1 MQSSTVQLI
10 QPHRRQRKQRRP
22 QLRDVHVALTT
33 PKHLYLLKR
42 NKAKLETLRVERNIV
57 SNVDV
62 RSDRMLTMLDRLNMT
77 EYIPELELLVV
88 ASQKGTVALTRLL
101 RVELDDGQQTCLFNN
116 EVYLPVSGLQRH
128 ALYGKG
134 AWLARMAIFCILGKS
149 QMLIQ

>member
-1 MQSSTVQLI
+1 MQSSSVQLL
-10 QPHRRQRKQRRP
+10 QSQQRRKTYRCP
-22 QLRDVHVALTT
+22 KLRNAHVALTT

-42 NKAKLETLRVERNIV
+42 NQAKLETLRVERNIV

-116 EVYLPVSGLQRH
+116 EVYLPVNGLQRH
-128 ALYGKG
+128 ALYGKRDG
-134 AWLARMAIFCILGKS
+134 LRR
-149 QMLIQ
+149 